1 MKKILKYV
9 RKIRSRQRHGYY
21 DRRINKRNQ
30 LHKIP
35 STIINHIIETTVRHE
50 GLNSSTNG

>member
-1 MKKILKYV
+1 MKKNLKYV